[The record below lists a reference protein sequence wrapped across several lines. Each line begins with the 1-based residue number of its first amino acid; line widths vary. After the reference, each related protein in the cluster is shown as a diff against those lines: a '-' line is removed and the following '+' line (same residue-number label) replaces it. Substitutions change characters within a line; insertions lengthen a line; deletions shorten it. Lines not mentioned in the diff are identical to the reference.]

1 MKSKEKVKKST
12 KLKLNLKNIIFACF
26 FTIIVFD
33 IVIFYNL
40 YIKGN
45 ISYAVSSNLNE
56 NTKEDEEVQY
66 SEASKIDIDTVIS
79 QNSNQSTSE
88 ELRHEDVTLEYLT
101 EYVQS
106 DDLYKGETAVV
117 EDGKKGTQR
126 ITYKKIFENGEFKK
140 EEQISVAVVKP
151 ALNKVIK
158 VGTKERP
165 KVVQSTQSSTFDMQ
179 LNKQVD
185 FLWNNSKRF

>member
-1 MKSKEKVKKST
+1 MKSKEKVKKGT

-106 DDLYKGETAVV
+106 DDVYKGETAVV
-117 EDGKKGTQR
+117 EDGKRELKELH
-126 ITYKKIFENGEFKK
+126 IKKYLKMENLRKK
-140 EEQISVAVVKP
+140 NKFQLQL
-151 ALNKVIK
+151 LN
-158 VGTKERP
+158 
-165 KVVQSTQSSTFDMQ
+165 
-179 LNKQVD
+179 L
-185 FLWNNSKRF
+185 L

>member
-12 KLKLNLKNIIFACF
+12 KLKLNLKNIIFACL

-66 SEASKIDIDTVIS
+66 SEAS
-79 QNSNQSTSE
+79 
-88 ELRHEDVTLEYLT
+88 
-101 EYVQS
+101 
-106 DDLYKGETAVV
+106 
-117 EDGKKGTQR
+117 
-126 ITYKKIFENGEFKK
+126 
-140 EEQISVAVVKP
+140 
-151 ALNKVIK
+151 
-158 VGTKERP
+158 
-165 KVVQSTQSSTFDMQ
+165 
-179 LNKQVD
+179 
-185 FLWNNSKRF
+185 